1 MVGAAVVVGGLY
13 GCWVDVHS
21 VDISCT
27 KLGGTNGQNARAATI
42 VQRAP
47 QRTLGLAR
55 NPAQAHTGCGVGA
68 GTKGQTR
75 VQTNADLGLLR
86 QFMPG
91 GNNPELGR
99 DVHGLKLRLRQS
111 HPVLLGHRL
120 DGQNFAAFKEVL
132 WLQQFTRFNSGSFI
146 REQRNHTAALP
157 AVLGRRHAWL
167 AKQGL
172 LSVGLRI
179 RIFNRYAQC
188 IECIQRIAHGFNPVF
203 GAQQAQLEH
212 GQSFLKPAPNP

>member
-1 MVGAAVVVGGLY
+1 M
-13 GCWVDVHS
+13 
-21 VDISCT
+21 
-27 KLGGTNGQNARAATI
+27 GT
-42 VQRAP
+42 
-47 QRTLGLAR
+47 
-55 NPAQAHTGCGVGA
+55 

-99 DVHGLKLRLRQS
+99 DIDGLKLRLRQT
-111 HPVLLGHRL
+111 HPILLGHRL

-157 AVLGRRHAWL
+157 AVLGRRHPGL

-179 RIFNRYAQC
+179 GIFNGYAQC

-212 GQSFLKPAPNP
+212 GQSLSKTCAKPLVQAQHKSYIPEKRKC